1 MLELH
6 KVNTAYGKLQIL
18 WDVSF
23 KVESGEFV
31 TLIGPN
37 GAGKTTTLKTISGIL
52 RPISGAIN
60 FLGEPISRLP
70 PHKIIE
76 RGLAHVPEGKRI
88 FPNMTVYENLLMGAY
103 SKEARRRISD
113 SLDYVFKIF
122 PILNERRNQL
132 AGTLSGGERQMLAIG
147 MGLMSRP
154 KLLMLDEPS
163 QGLAPLISLKL
174 FEALKE
180 LNEEGGLTILLVEQN
195 VHYAL
200 DYSDRGYVIEQGRIA
215 LSGNSEELKE
225 NEHVKKAYLGI

>member
-6 KVNTAYGKLQIL
+6 NVSASYGKLQIL
-18 WDVSF
+18 WNVSF
-23 KVESGEFV
+23 KIDSGEFV

-52 RPISGAIN
+52 HPISGTIS
-60 FLGEPISRLP
+60 FLGRTINHLP

-76 RGLAHVPEGKRI
+76 NGLAHVPEGKRI
-88 FPNMTVYENLLMGAY
+88 FPYMTVYENLLMGAY
-103 SKEARRRISD
+103 SKDARRKISD
-113 SLDYVFKIF
+113 SLDYVFNIF
-122 PILNERRNQL
+122 PKLYERKNQL

-154 KLLMLDEPS
+154 KLIMLDEPS

-174 FEALKE
+174 FDVLKE
-180 LNEEGGLTILLVEQN
+180 LNEREGLTILLVEQN

-200 DYSDRGYVIEQGRIA
+200 DYSDRGYVMEQGKIV
-215 LSGNSEELKE
+215 LSGTSEELRN
-225 NEHVKKAYLGI
+225 NEHVKIAYLGL

>member
-1 MLELH
+1 
-6 KVNTAYGKLQIL
+6 
-18 WDVSF
+18 
-23 KVESGEFV
+23 
-31 TLIGPN
+31 
-37 GAGKTTTLKTISGIL
+37 
-52 RPISGAIN
+52 
-60 FLGEPISRLP
+60 
-70 PHKIIE
+70 
-76 RGLAHVPEGKRI
+76 
-88 FPNMTVYENLLMGAY
+88 MTVYENLLMGAY
-103 SKEARRRISD
+103 SKEARGRISD

-180 LNEEGGLTILLVEQN
+180 LNEKGGLTILLVEQN

-200 DYSDRGYVIEQGRIA
+200 DYGDRGYVIEQGRIA
-215 LSGNSEELKE
+215 LSGTSEELKE

>member
-215 LSGNSEELKE
+215 LSGTSEELKE

>member
-6 KVNTAYGKLQIL
+6 EVSASYGKLQIL
-18 WDVSF
+18 WGISF
-23 KVESGEFV
+23 EIGRGEFV

-52 RPISGAIN
+52 HPTSGTISFLGRAIN
-60 FLGEPISRLP
+60 HLP

-76 RGLAHVPEGKRI
+76 NGLAHVPEGKRI
-88 FPNMTVYENLLMGAY
+88 FPYMTVYENLLMGAY
-103 SKEARRRISD
+103 TKDARGKISD

-122 PILNERRNQL
+122 PILSERKNQL

-154 KLLMLDEPS
+154 KLIMLDEPS
-163 QGLAPLISLKL
+163 QGLAPLISSKL
-174 FEALKE
+174 FDVLKD
-180 LNEEGGLTILLVEQN
+180 LNEREGLTILLVEQN

-200 DYSDRGYVIEQGRIA
+200 DYSDRGYVIEQGKIM
-215 LSGNSEELKE
+215 LSGTSEELRN
-225 NEHVKKAYLGI
+225 NEHVKKAYLGL

>member
-6 KVNTAYGKLQIL
+6 NVSASYGKLQIL
-18 WDVSF
+18 WNVSF
-23 KVESGEFV
+23 KIDSGEFV

-52 RPISGAIN
+52 HPISGTIS
-60 FLGEPISRLP
+60 FLGRTINHLP

-76 RGLAHVPEGKRI
+76 NGLAHVPEGKRI
-88 FPNMTVYENLLMGAY
+88 FPYMTVYENLLMGAY
-103 SKEARRRISD
+103 SKDARRKISD
-113 SLDYVFKIF
+113 SLDYVFNIF
-122 PILNERRNQL
+122 PKLYERKNQL

-154 KLLMLDEPS
+154 KLIMLDEPS

-174 FEALKE
+174 FDVLKE
-180 LNEEGGLTILLVEQN
+180 LNEREGLTILLVEQN

-200 DYSDRGYVIEQGRIA
+200 DYSDRGYVMEQGKIV
-215 LSGNSEELKE
+215 LSGTSEELRN
-225 NEHVKKAYLGI
+225 NEHVKKAYLGL